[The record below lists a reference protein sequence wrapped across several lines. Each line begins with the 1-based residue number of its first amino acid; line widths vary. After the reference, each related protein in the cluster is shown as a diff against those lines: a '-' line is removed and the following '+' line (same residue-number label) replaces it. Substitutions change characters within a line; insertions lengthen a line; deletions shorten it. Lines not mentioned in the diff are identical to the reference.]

1 MNVGIIKARRAFMNM
16 LTLLRAGLIAA
27 LVFMVGGCS
36 GLPSSSEMP
45 PVSELDAEPYQI
57 GVGDTIQVHVWRNPE
72 LSQSIVVRPDGFI
85 SMPLM
90 GDVKAEGREPEALA
104 SQISD
109 TLGEYI
115 RTPEVTVMV
124 TSPLSKEFRNRIRI
138 TGQVAQPQSVAFQ
151 PGMTVLDL
159 VLMAGGV
166 TDFAADGRAVLH
178 RQINGNYQSF
188 SLDLDAI
195 LTDGDMSTNHP
206 LQPGDVISVPRKQL
220 FRGEL

>member
-1 MNVGIIKARRAFMNM
+1 MGIF
-16 LTLLRAGLIAA
+16 TVLRMGLITA
-27 LVFMVGGCS
+27 LVLIVGGCS

-45 PVSELDAEPYQI
+45 KVSTLEPEPYEI
-57 GVGDTIQVHVWRNPE
+57 GIGDTVQVHVWRNPE

-104 SQISD
+104 GQISNS
-109 TLGEYI
+109 LGEYI

-124 TSPLSKEFRNRIRI
+124 TNPLSKEFRNRIRI

-178 RQINGNYQSF
+178 RAVNGDYKSF
-188 SLDLDAI
+188 TLDLDAI
-195 LTDGDMSTNHP
+195 LTDGDMRTNHA